1 MEGTNKRRRRSPTE
15 VDYSKTSGGPGRIL
29 LDYIKDM
36 SRHDPLSTE
45 EEKELFRK
53 YHQGNK
59 KAKEK
64 IILSNLRFVFKV
76 ARRYANQGVPF
87 MDLVSEGNKGLIHA
101 VDKFDPDKNF
111 KFISYAVWWIR
122 QSILKAISSQSR
134 MARVPLNQTQGIVKM
149 FRSRDVLSQKGG
161 RIPTVKEIAE
171 HSGLSEDFV
180 EAMIVI
186 VTPALSL
193 ESRIS
198 DREGSA
204 TIADTLRSHEA
215 DPLDDMIAKSIS
227 EELLKAMDAL
237 TPMERKIIECS
248 FGFCSGCKYTLK
260 QIGDTLGVSKE
271 RARQVRERAVKKIQ
285 YALGGHGDGSP
296 VLESVWRSS

>member
-1 MEGTNKRRRRSPTE
+1 VGGTKKRRQRSQTGI
-15 VDYSKTSGGPGRIL
+15 DHAKDKGGYGRIL
-29 LDYIKDM
+29 LDYIGDM
-36 SRHDPLSTE
+36 SRYEPLSVQE
-45 EEKELFRK
+45 ERELFRR
-53 YHQGNK
+53 YHQGDK

-76 ARRYANQGVPF
+76 ARKYANQGMLF
-87 MDLVSEGNKGLIHA
+87 MDLVSEGNRGLIHA
-101 VDKFDPDKNF
+101 VDRFDPDKNF
-111 KFISYAVWWIR
+111 KFISYAVWWVR

-149 FRSRDVLSQKGG
+149 FRSMDVLSQKGG
-161 RIPTVKEIAE
+161 RIPTVKEIAD

-198 DREGSA
+198 DREGST

-215 DPLDDMIAKSIS
+215 DPLDDMIAKSLS
-227 EELLKAMDAL
+227 EGVLKAMDIL
-237 TPMERKIIECS
+237 TPMERRVIERS
-248 FGFCSGCKYTLK
+248 FGFCDGCRYTLK
-260 QIGDTLGVSKE
+260 EMGSMLGVSKE

-285 YALGGHGDGSP
+285 YALGGNGGD
-296 VLESVWRSS
+296 R